1 VYDVIG
7 AGLDYPEWWATSSS
21 RPRATPG
28 RRLRGRRVRVKAR
41 GYLPIGSASSLDQ
54 VQTILVVSKS
64 TDISPLAF
72 TVKCAW
78 KSNTTLDPSDPRAT
92 T

>member
-1 VYDVIG
+1 MTFPHTGPGERSRHLGRGKG
-7 AGLDYPEWWATSSS
+7 AGEA
-21 RPRATPG
+21 RKRAEAATP
-28 RRLRGRRVRVKAR
+28 RPFLMRF
-41 GYLPIGSASSLDQ
+41 ASILGQ

-64 TDISPLAF
+64 ADISPLAF

-78 KSNTTLDPSDPRAT
+78 KSNNTLDPSDPRAT